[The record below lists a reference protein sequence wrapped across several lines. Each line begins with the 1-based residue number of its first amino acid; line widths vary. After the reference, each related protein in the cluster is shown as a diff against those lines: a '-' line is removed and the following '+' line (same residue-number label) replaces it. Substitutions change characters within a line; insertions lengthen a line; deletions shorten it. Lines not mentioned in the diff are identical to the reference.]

1 MSNSNIQHK
10 DIAPG
15 FRHGIVEWEYPTVTA
30 LNAAV
35 GFTLTDRHKIAYVS
49 SPSPKYYA
57 LSEVSPITWTPL
69 N

>member
-1 MSNSNIQHK
+1 MAQHSDLPAGK
-10 DIAPG
+10 L
-15 FRHGIVEWEYPTVTA
+15 HGIVNWEFTTYAA
-30 LNAAV
+30 LIAKT

-49 SPSPKYYA
+49 SPTPKYYA